1 MKILLA
7 SGIRGGSLDIVREI
21 ASGVEFI
28 VAESEEDAKEK
39 ANDADAIYAS
49 GWLKREIFLASSA
62 KLKWVQIGGAG
73 VDVTLYPEMVASDVI
88 LTNASG
94 AFDIPIAEHVFAMI
108 LCFSRGLNRFIRHQM
123 EGKWRG
129 SSMMQLSGKTILVVG
144 LGSIGS
150 AVAKRANGLEM
161 RILAIDLFPP
171 EKPDYVER
179 IEKPEKIH
187 ELLPEADFI
196 SICCPLTKDTYRM
209 IGESEFHKMKPSAYL
224 INIARGKIIDEAALI
239 KALKEE
245 RIAGAGLDVFEEEP
259 LPEDSEL
266 WNMPNVIITPHSAG
280 VSPETGDRTFG
291 IFCENLKRFVTGEP
305 LINVVDKKAGF

>member
-7 SGIRGGSLDIVREI
+7 SGIRGGNLETVCEI
-21 ASGVEFI
+21 APEAEFI
-28 VAESEEDAKEK
+28 VAESEKDAVAK
-39 ANDADAIYAS
+39 AKDVDVIYAS
-49 GWLKREIFLASSA
+49 AWLKREIFLASSE

-73 VDVTLYPEMVASDVI
+73 VEVTLYPEMVESDVI

-108 LCFSRGLNRFIRHQM
+108 LCFSRGLNMFIRHQM

-129 SSMMQLSGKTILVVG
+129 SSIMQLSGKTILIIG

-161 RILAIDLFPP
+161 RILAVDLFPP

-179 IEKPEKIH
+179 IEKPEKLH

-196 SICCPLTKDTYRM
+196 AICCPLTQNTQEM
-209 IGESEFHKMKPSAYL
+209 IGEAEFHQMKTSAYF
-224 INIARGKIIDEAALI
+224 INIARGKIADEAAMI

-245 RIAGAGLDVFEEEP
+245 RIAGAGLDAFGEEP

-266 WNMPNVIITPHSAG
+266 WAMPNVIITPHSAG
-280 VSPETGDRTFG
+280 FAPETGERTFG
-291 IFCENLKRFVTGEP
+291 IFCENLRRFVNGEL